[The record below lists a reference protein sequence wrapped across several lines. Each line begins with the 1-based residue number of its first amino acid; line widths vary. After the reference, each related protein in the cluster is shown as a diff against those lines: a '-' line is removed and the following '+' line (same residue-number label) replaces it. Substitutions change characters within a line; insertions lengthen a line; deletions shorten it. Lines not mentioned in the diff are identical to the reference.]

1 MGALPR
7 NWLNIRTRERHQL
20 ASEHLIC
27 KVIGVICDFT
37 IWNERIYDPAFF
49 FAKLCLGTSR
59 KSTIF
64 AESIMTN
71 RKSTYKTEYLEVC
84 CSCFC
89 RS

>member
-37 IWNERIYDPAFF
+37 MWNERIYDPAFF
-49 FAKLCLGTSR
+49 LLSCVWEQ
-59 KSTIF
+59 
-64 AESIMTN
+64 AE
-71 RKSTYKTEYLEVC
+71 KAPYLQKAL
-84 CSCFC
+84 
-89 RS
+89 